1 MFKSKTPPSSPT
13 VTNMQPIAAAPRPA
27 PKPVP
32 KASGVPSIISA
43 EMIIRGD
50 LKSPGDL
57 QIEGAVMGEIEVGKL
72 VIAEGGRVEGNITAQ
87 NVKICGALHGSV
99 RASMVT
105 LTATARVIGDI
116 HHELL
121 AIETG
126 GQLEGMARRIQA
138 DTPRPMA
145 EIEHEPVHDEVE
157 PYQSSTG

>member
-1 MFKSKTPPSSPT
+1 MFKSKTPPPSPM
-13 VTNMQPIAAAPRPA
+13 VTSMQPIAAAPRPT

-32 KASGVPSIISA
+32 KQSGVPSIISA

-72 VIAEGGRVEGNITAQ
+72 VIAEGGRVEGNIVAQ

-105 LTATARVIGDI
+105 LTATAQVIGDI

-126 GQLEGMARRIQA
+126 GQLEGMARRIQSEA
-138 DTPRPMA
+138 PKA
-145 EIEHEPVHDEVE
+145 EIEHQPVQYEEAE
-157 PYQSSTG
+157 PYQSSTV

>member
-1 MFKSKTPPSSPT
+1 MFKSKNPPSNPT
-13 VTNMQPIAAAPRPA
+13 VTNMQPIAAAPRPV

-43 EMIIRGD
+43 EMTIRGD

-157 PYQSSTG
+157 PYQSSTV